1 MMTYKWLLFDMDDT
15 LFDYDRAEESA
26 LRATFEQVGLAFDE
40 DTLRVYRGINDQL
53 WLDLEQGRVDA
64 GRLKMLRFERLFAAL
79 EVDHDPPA
87 FSARYLGN
95 LGDCVFLIDG
105 AEDIVRALGGSFN
118 LGVITNGLTDVQ
130 RARLAKSGFDGYVK
144 AVIIS
149 EEIGAAKPDAAI
161 FDIAFERM
169 GHPAKDEVLIVGDS
183 LSSDIVGGLAYGI
196 DTCWFNPAGEPDGH
210 PASTYEIRRLSDLLP
225 ILGVD

>member
-1 MMTYKWLLFDMDDT
+1 MTYKWLLFDMDDT

-40 DTLRVYRGINDQL
+40 DILRVYRGINDQL

-64 GRLKMLRFERLFAAL
+64 VRLKVLRFERLFAAL

-105 AEDIVRALGGSFN
+105 AEDIVRTLEGRFN

-130 RARLAKSGFDGYVK
+130 RPRLAKSGFDGYVS

-149 EEIGAAKPDAAI
+149 EEVGAAKPDAAI
-161 FDIAFERM
+161 FDVAFEHM

-183 LSSDIVGGLAYGI
+183 LSSDIVGGLTYGI
-196 DTCWFNPAGEPDGH
+196 DTCWFNPAGEPNGH
-210 PASTYEIRRLSDLLP
+210 PASTFEIQRLSDLLP
-225 ILGVD
+225 ILGMD